1 MNNAAMPKKPKM
13 TVVPN
18 VEDQPAH
25 VAVASPSLGA
35 QRRLTAIRLLLRRG
49 SALEAAVKLERKI
62 WSDKLADQTKAR
74 NERIREATPTT
85 SEERAERLDIIRR
98 DLLDHEKM
106 ELAKRLA
113 LDVKTAAVQANEG
126 AFRETAMAQLDGT
139 QQQLPLGDRL
149 RLAEGLDLTSGTLAL
164 IDAAARDAL
173 GKPDLREQER
183 EEIAELAT
191 ALAALEIDGM
201 TLAAEHEVEHDQ
213 DPDHEDGVPLDE
225 KEIPF

>member
-1 MNNAAMPKKPKM
+1 
-13 TVVPN
+13 
-18 VEDQPAH
+18 
-25 VAVASPSLGA
+25 L
-35 QRRLTAIRLLLRRG
+35 
-49 SALEAAVKLERKI
+49 
-62 WSDKLADQTKAR
+62 
-74 NERIREATPTT
+74 
-85 SEERAERLDIIRR
+85 
-98 DLLDHEKM
+98 

-113 LDVKTAAVQANEG
+113 LDVKTAAVQANED

-149 RLAEGLDLTSGTLAL
+149 RLAEGLDLTAGTLAL

-191 ALAALEIDGM
+191 ALAALGIDGM

-213 DPDHEDGVPLDE
+213 DPDHEDGVPMDE